1 MGALVLAGVGLAG
14 GACAWLMAPTPETGP
29 APVATLGTRR
39 DARALA
45 GWLEGL
51 GQTGLV
57 RVAGELDSWRRATRA
72 AMLLEPVRALG
83 IDAAGVRGL
92 IFSLCVAA
100 LVLGLVV
107 ARSAI
112 GAVAGLGL
120 SLAGIAA
127 WASARER
134 AWAAELSRQVPEAFR
149 SLAGALAAGRTL
161 AQAISYVGATG
172 KGPLQREFARA
183 SLRVSC
189 GISPTEALSEL
200 AGRTQAPGVALMVT
214 ALAVSARTGAP
225 LQGLFMRSARLVER
239 RFELERELAAKTAQV
254 RLSARIVSA
263 MPALMVAVLSLL
275 SPDFREG
282 LATPVGAGCVCVAA
296 VLDAVALLIIRRL
309 MRGVV

>member
-14 GACAWLMAPTPETGP
+14 GACAWLMAPTPVTGP
-29 APVATLGTRR
+29 APMATLGARR
-39 DARALA
+39 AARALA

-83 IDAAGVRGL
+83 LDAAGVRGL

-100 LVLGLVV
+100 LVLGLLV

-120 SLAGIAA
+120 ALAGIAA

-134 AWAAELSRQVPEAFR
+134 AWAAELSRQVPETFR

-200 AGRTQAPGVALMVT
+200 AGRTKAPGVALMVT

-225 LQGLFMRSARLVER
+225 LQGLFMRSARLV
-239 RFELERELAAKTAQV
+239 RELAAKTAQV

-263 MPALMVAVLSLL
+263 MPALMVAALSLL

>member
-1 MGALVLAGVGLAG
+1 
-14 GACAWLMAPTPETGP
+14 
-29 APVATLGTRR
+29 
-39 DARALA
+39 
-45 GWLEGL
+45 
-51 GQTGLV
+51 
-57 RVAGELDSWRRATRA
+57 
-72 AMLLEPVRALG
+72 MLLEPVRALG

-120 SLAGIAA
+120 ALAGIAA

-172 KGPLQREFARA
+172 EGPLQREFARA

-200 AGRTQAPGVALMVT
+200 AGRAKAPGVALMVT

-263 MPALMVAVLSLL
+263 MPALMVAALPAL
-275 SPDFREG
+275 PG
-282 LATPVGAGCVCVAA
+282 LPRGAR
-296 VLDAVALLIIRRL
+296 DAGR
-309 MRGVV
+309 RGVRLRGGGARCRGAARHQAAHEGRGLSVAHRGGGACRGRVDCGPPRGRARCASGNEWVYLRLIGIASKASPLAWGREEDACTRRCGR